1 MISANKRTMGL
12 HYYDFN
18 LMQTKV
24 NIDNANRNLNYKIID
39 INNTMYFQLIFERK
53 KYNKE

>member
-1 MISANKRTMGL
+1 MGL

-18 LMQTKV
+18 LIQTKV

-39 INNTMYFQLIFERK
+39 INNTMFFQLIFERK